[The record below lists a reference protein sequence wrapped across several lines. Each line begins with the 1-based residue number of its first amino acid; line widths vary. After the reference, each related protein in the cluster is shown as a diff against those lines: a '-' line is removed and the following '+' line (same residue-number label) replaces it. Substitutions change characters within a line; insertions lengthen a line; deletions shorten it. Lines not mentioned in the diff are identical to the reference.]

1 MYRTHYS
8 HYACPPDRVSACKPH
23 ATPTM
28 KIRRMY
34 LTTLQAFSSKE
45 GHWTVFVISEQ
56 FQKLKKVDEEMSKD
70 CRKGSF
76 KSRIL

>member
-1 MYRTHYS
+1 
-8 HYACPPDRVSACKPH
+8 
-23 ATPTM
+23 
-28 KIRRMY
+28 MY